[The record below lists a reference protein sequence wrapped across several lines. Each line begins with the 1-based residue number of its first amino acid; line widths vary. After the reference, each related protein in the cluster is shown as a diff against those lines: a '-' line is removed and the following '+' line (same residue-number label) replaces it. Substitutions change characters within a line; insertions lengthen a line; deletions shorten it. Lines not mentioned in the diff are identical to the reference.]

1 VLKEARQASD
11 PSETMSPGSVAAIVL
26 IGEGERELVP
36 RVVQEVRAQRGAGV
50 ELVLVDCTIGGD
62 LAASA
67 SQWGARAVRGSC
79 ASRGESFALGLAATT
94 AEVVLWWEPRATYA
108 DTRATQQVRALLVAP
123 QALVCTSDIAVLDAD
138 GRNLRRDVD
147 QSADAPPG
155 GWHAGVALRREHLA
169 SIDCAAFAPAEL
181 ALLLAAREQGRV
193 LHLPHVLAT
202 LPEAFANEHTRTT
215 EHDARLL
222 AFARRTPLAEPLV
235 TVLLATHDRCSTL
248 LDCLAGFARQLVR
261 PGTLEIV
268 VVDDASSDATP
279 LVLPHVHPNQR
290 LVYLRQERGAGAA
303 AARNLGLPHARGK
316 YVLFVNDDTIPEPD
330 LVASHLA
337 ALRDLG
343 AGAMVLGSFQQPEQ
357 IRANALNRVL
367 DTGTLVFGYAD
378 FTPGQELPGA
388 HFYTCNASVELA
400 AVRAVG
406 GFDERYSRCGAEDTD
421 LGLRLAAA
429 GQRLF
434 FRPECRAAHRHF
446 LSYDDFRRR
455 QRTYGA
461 AHVTLYR
468 DHPEL
473 VRGQPWSVHPTAV
486 LRRNSELTAP
496 FVPTIENAARGL
508 AALDIGALEGL
519 GEEGRDVAAALA
531 NTLELTLRRLHNVY
545 WNEGLIAG
553 FDAAGLDGFAA
564 LLAAADAHTNT
575 AAVNSHA

>member
-1 VLKEARQASD
+1 MLKEACRASD

-36 RVVQEVRAQRGAGV
+36 RVVQEVRAQRGATV

-67 SQWGARAVRGSC
+67 GEWGARAVRGSC

-94 AEVVLWWEPRATYA
+94 AQILLWWEPRAAYA
-108 DTRATQQVRALLVAP
+108 DTRAAQQVRALLVAP
-123 QALVCTSDIAVLDAD
+123 QALVCTSDVAVLDDD
-138 GRNLRRDVD
+138 GRSLRRDVD

-155 GWHAGVALRREHLA
+155 GWHAAVALRREHLA
-169 SIDCAAFAPAEL
+169 GVDRTAFAPAEL
-181 ALLLAAREQGRV
+181 ALLLAARELGRV
-193 LHLPHVLAT
+193 VHVPHVLAQ
-202 LPEAFANEHTRTT
+202 LPESFANEHETTT

-222 AFARRTPLAEPLV
+222 AFARRNPVAEPLV
-235 TVLLATHDRCSTL
+235 TVLLATHNRCGTL

-279 LVLPHVHPNQR
+279 LVLPHVHPTCG
-290 LVYLRQERGAGAA
+290 LVQLRQERGAGAA
-303 AARNLGLPHARGK
+303 AARNRGLPHARGK

-343 AGAMVLGSFQQPEQ
+343 AGAMVLGSFQQPAE

-388 HFYTCNASVELA
+388 HFYTCNATVELA
-400 AVRAVG
+400 AVRGVG

-446 LSYDDFRRR
+446 LAFEDFQRR

-473 VRGQPWSVHPTAV
+473 VRGQPWADRPTAA
-486 LRRNSELTAP
+486 LRKNSTQTAP
-496 FVPTIENAARGL
+496 FVPTIESGARSL
-508 AALDIGALEGL
+508 AALDIAALEGL
-519 GEEGRDVAAALA
+519 GEEGRGVAALLA
-531 NTLELTLRRLHNVY
+531 NTLELALRRLHNVY

-553 FDAAGLDGFAA
+553 FDAAGLDGFAG
-564 LLAAADAHTNT
+564 LLAAADSNNNT
-575 AAVNSHA
+575 EAVNSHA